1 MREVFQNELDSL
13 ADMLVEMTQ
22 KVSVA
27 MEKSKEALR
36 TNDLELAEEVI
47 AADVEIDRLQLE
59 LDKSAAEILA
69 LQAPV
74 ARDLRVVIAT
84 LRMSASIERMGD
96 LARHVSQQ
104 VRIRFPE
111 SAVPDDFRQVLKDMT
126 TAAVRIAHAI
136 QELVSEPGLDAV
148 PTIDD
153 LDEDRRLE
161 PEPVAGRGR
170 HPALP
175 LPRALRRPRGLDRP
189 AHRVPADRVVD
200 IGAHPRHRLIGP
212 ADRRSL
218 RLCPARQHRTE
229 ARSRM
234 IRERASA

>member
-36 TNDLELAEEVI
+36 TNNLELAEEVI

-84 LRMSASIERMGD
+84 LRMSASIERLGD
-96 LARHVSQQ
+96 LARHVSPQ

-111 SAVPDDFRQVLKDMT
+111 SAVPDDFRQSLKDMT

-153 LDEDRRLE
+153 LDETLDTLHLAVFTKIAGSNLSPSQVADVTLLSRYLE
-161 PEPVAGRGR
+161 RFGDHAVSIAQRIEYLLTGSWTSE
-170 HPALP
+170 
-175 LPRALRRPRGLDRP
+175 
-189 AHRVPADRVVD
+189 
-200 IGAHPRHRLIGP
+200 LIPGT
-212 ADRRSL
+212 D
-218 RLCPARQHRTE
+218 
-229 ARSRM
+229 
-234 IRERASA
+234 